1 MKNPNVFWLLSLSFL
16 GLVSCDVQQSSPP
29 SEVALAP
36 RFSADSSGLP
46 ATNLVTARLRTS
58 TGLDTTVSATY
69 SPGGSIELGSLPPQ
83 TPFHLEMT
91 GWEVAGATRRAVWWS
106 AARDTSG
113 NNLTHVVSMP
123 VPTKSAS
130 PASVLPSADSIHFGD
145 TLTLPAGSF
154 ATFDESDPRDTATA
168 IALTGTLSL
177 DSNDLVR
184 IASRLPADPATGRP
198 ELWSN
203 VMEIRPTVDPLD
215 TISVLDSLTL
225 RWDDRGSAATFR
237 FPSFGRF
244 DPEILGYIDT
254 LRYEFDLTI
263 PLVISVKPRS
273 PRCTVLVEG
282 LSTNGARSIS
292 VAMPSDSIIRV
303 VTRNHGW
310 SKSYSI
316 RLVTKNLG
324 SPTKR
329 LDKLAATSAGL
340 LGSALDD
347 KLWVMNIPFDQT
359 TFSIIPTFPPT
370 MRLQSGAALWKTGD
384 TIPLSV
390 PLDTTFSF
398 LVVDSLGDPKP
409 AGPYTL
415 QVIHAPRS
423 LTFRD
428 TTWGVPWREVSYDTL
443 LDTRNGRKYRTV
455 MVGNARWM
463 AENLN
468 FRRDSSFC
476 PGMADSCSRYGRWYR
491 WAAAAD
497 TTPAFD
503 STGLA
508 ATTPLRGICPLGWHL
523 PSESEWRSLVALLG
537 TSKSATLLR
546 SVGSSWNQGG
556 GEDSVGFRALPGGYR
571 YLASG
576 YPGFFNTRGQ
586 TSDAYFWTSTQ
597 NSLDATRAGS
607 VHISGSAPAVDFLAN
622 APKSDAYSVRCVEDA
637 AP

>member
-1 MKNPNVFWLLSLSFL
+1 MNYSNVFWLLSLSFL

-29 SEVALAP
+29 SEVALTP

-46 ATNLVTARLRTS
+46 ETNLVTARLRTS

-69 SPGGSIELGSLPPQ
+69 SPGGFIELGSLPPL

-91 GWEVAGATRRAVWWS
+91 GWEVTGATRRAVWWS

-113 NNLTHVVSMP
+113 SNLTHVVSMP

-130 PASVLPSADSIHFGD
+130 PASVFTSADSIHFGD
-145 TLTLPAGSF
+145 TLILPAGSF

-203 VMEIRPTVDPLD
+203 VMDIRPTIDPLD
-215 TISVLDSLTL
+215 TLAMLDSLSI
-225 RWDDRGSAATFR
+225 RWEERTNLATFL
-237 FPSFGRF
+237 FPTFGRF

-254 LRYEFDLTI
+254 LRFEYDLTI

-282 LSTNGARSIS
+282 LSTNGSRSIS
-292 VAMPSDSIIRV
+292 VAMPADSTFRV

-324 SPTKR
+324 RPTKR
-329 LDKLAATSAGL
+329 LDKLAATTAGL
-340 LGSALDD
+340 RMSALDD
-347 KLWVMNIPFDQT
+347 KFWVISIPFDQSI
-359 TFSIIPTFPPT
+359 FSIIPTFPPT
-370 MRLQSGAALWKTGD
+370 MRLQFGAGLWKSGD
-384 TIPLSV
+384 TIPLSA

-409 AGPYTL
+409 AGPYSL
-415 QVIHAPRS
+415 QVIHAPRTM
-423 LTFRD
+423 TFRD

-455 MVGNARWM
+455 MVGQSRWM

-476 PGMADSCSRYGRWYR
+476 PGVSDTCSKYGRWYR

-508 ATTPLRGICPLGWHL
+508 TTTPLKGICPSGWHL
-523 PSESEWRSLVALLG
+523 PSETEWRNLFDLLG
-537 TSKSATLLR
+537 TSKSAKLLH
-546 SVGSSWNQGG
+546 SVGSSWYQGG

-571 YLASG
+571 YLDRG
-576 YPGFFNTRGQ
+576 YPSFFNTRDQ
-586 TSDAYFWTSTQ
+586 TSDAYFWTATQ
-597 NSLDATRAGS
+597 NSLDATRAVS
-607 VHISGSAPAVDFLAN
+607 IHISGSAPAVDIMTTS
-622 APKSDAYSVRCVEDA
+622 PKSNAYNVRCVEDA